1 MKLKHSTLHVAIEL
15 GRRIAHAR
23 MVLHPMPLPFTKN
36 PGRTKVT
43 TRRQRRRR
51 PPQHPRELDNQN
63 GVNAIMLLQTL
74 LAGKTGP
81 IEHLRQYGRF
91 RVGETRHLALERVLL
106 MALFVGTL
114 RMSRTHQI
122 HDFLGTNE
130 GGRKNVDQLTR
141 MSPRHG
147 VLERLGMDIR
157 SHLGSD
163 LIGKRHIALLE
174 DRMHPANADAMGSLQ
189 VAHGRI
195 LARAN
200 HSNHGLV
207 VVIED
212 EVGVSTPQLLP
223 QSNGRQPQASHRK
236 VGCNNFSSGVE

>member
-1 MKLKHSTLHVAIEL
+1 
-15 GRRIAHAR
+15 
-23 MVLHPMPLPFTKN
+23 
-36 PGRTKVT
+36 
-43 TRRQRRRR
+43 
-51 PPQHPRELDNQN
+51 
-63 GVNAIMLLQTL
+63 MLLQTL

-91 RVGETRHLALERVLL
+91 RVGETRHLALERVML
-106 MALFVGTL
+106 MALLVGTL

-130 GGRKNVDQLTR
+130 GRRKNVDQLTR

-163 LIGKRHIALLE
+163 LIGKRHVALLE

-207 VVIED
+207 VVIKD
-212 EVGVSTPQLLP
+212 EVGSVPPSCC
-223 QSNGRQPQASHRK
+223 HRVMAGSPRRAIAK
-236 VGCNNFSSGVE
+236 SAATISASGVE